1 MNEIKKVEYQEN
13 AVFGNPKAAQDGLI
27 SITQKLLNANIENGY
42 PEVILKAITG
52 AGKTIIMCKYIEEI
66 YKLDYDDPIVFIWL
80 SIGAGGLHFQSAD
93 KIRPYLLPNGIN
105 VICPENEK
113 DYNTHCFHNKD
124 VLVLNWE
131 K

>member
-52 AGKTIIMCKYIEEI
+52 AGKTIIMCY
-66 YKLDYDDPIVFIWL
+66 
-80 SIGAGGLHFQSAD
+80 
-93 KIRPYLLPNGIN
+93 
-105 VICPENEK
+105 
-113 DYNTHCFHNKD
+113 
-124 VLVLNWE
+124 
-131 K
+131 

>member
-80 SIGAGGLHFQSAD
+80 SIGA
-93 KIRPYLLPNGIN
+93 
-105 VICPENEK
+105 
-113 DYNTHCFHNKD
+113 
-124 VLVLNWE
+124 
-131 K
+131 